1 MCRAL
6 NRGSKRVWLL
16 HVGEH
21 NFGRRQRRFGRKAI
35 RTSHGGDDRHRRGTQ
50 VAQNITARPPAC
62 TDEKN
67 GIPDACCSHTANQRS
82 PLPRGN
88 KHSQQLTA

>member
-6 NRGSKRVWLL
+6 NQGSKRVWLL

-35 RTSHGGDDRHRRGTQ
+35 RASHAGDDRHRRGTQ

-67 GIPDACCSHTANQRS
+67 RIPDACCSHTANQRS
-82 PLPRGN
+82 SLPRSN
-88 KHSQQLTA
+88 KHSQQWTA